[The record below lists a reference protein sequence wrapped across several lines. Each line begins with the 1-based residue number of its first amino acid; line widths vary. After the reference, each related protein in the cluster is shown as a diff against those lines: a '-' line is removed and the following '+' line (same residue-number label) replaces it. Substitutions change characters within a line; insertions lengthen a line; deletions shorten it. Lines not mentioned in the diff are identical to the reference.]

1 MDLEARIA
9 ELDERLRQA
18 RADSSH
24 STSSSLPQHRN
35 EAHLFASPLP
45 TQPTPAAHWSPAKPT
60 TYVDPSP
67 RSPWRDVGTKT
78 LKSGDDE
85 IAKLLQ
91 HHRTRAHILDTRVEE
106 THEKLRGTNHAIAQN
121 DKALIQTTRKR
132 EIADAETARV
142 LDDAERRLIVLEGDN
157 KDLRRRNGDVG
168 LERELLLKQLD
179 EVRNSTRR
187 AEARLVELKGEESS
201 LQMRLQ
207 ESLTSVQ
214 EHNKRNQSQVAA
226 FSSTKQK
233 LERRIAE
240 LTEDNKSQSERL
252 RKIEAQAATEAADWY
267 NQQKKFEKDIAAAEA
282 QLRDAALRLEV
293 AEQDLRER
301 ESEAEIQ
308 RKQRDRLQSDL
319 LDRRAAE
326 RQVEMARIL
335 AEAEE
340 REITVRQEREDALQ
354 FLKQQLDDI
363 CLQVERKR
371 QLRDAHHENVQTMKR
386 QITSLEFSIREKNK
400 VSAECEEVEASV
412 RSLEVQ
418 LEDRRNEIGQL
429 QLRMAATNDD
439 LHHYRRQSKVL
450 KERLEEETRLKQQ
463 IAEVTRELTEAE
475 LVHSEELASLER
487 QEKDALSEQNSLQKE
502 LDANSAEVDRVHHDS
517 TIELEALSRKISHV
531 RQQALDKEAE
541 LSMLQ
546 GENAMKQ
553 ATIAQLE
560 EERHKLEREQLQ
572 RKQSAAQAAR
582 AALSELA

>member
-24 STSSSLPQHRN
+24 SGSVSLPSHREN
-35 EAHLFASPLP
+35 VFASPLP
-45 TQPTPAAHWSPAKPT
+45 TQPVPAAHWSPAKPT
-60 TYVDPSP
+60 AYVDPAP
-67 RSPWRDVGTKT
+67 NSPWRDVGTRT
-78 LKSGDDE
+78 LKGGDDE

-91 HHRTRAHILDTRVEE
+91 HHRTRAHIMDTRVED
-106 THEKLRGTNHAIAQN
+106 THEKLRGTNNAIVLN

-132 EIADAETARV
+132 EIADAETTRV
-142 LDDAERRLIVLEGDN
+142 LEDAERRLITLEGDT
-157 KDLRRRNGDVG
+157 KDLRRRTGDVG

-179 EVRNSTRR
+179 EVRNATRR
-187 AEARLVELKGEESS
+187 ADARLVELKGEEST

-207 ESLTSVQ
+207 EGLTAVQ
-214 EHNKRNQSQVAA
+214 EHSKRNQAQITS

-240 LTEDNKSQSERL
+240 LTEDNKAQSERL
-252 RKIEAQAATEAADWY
+252 RKIEAQANTEASDWH

-308 RKQRDRLQSDL
+308 RKHRDRLQSDL
-319 LDRRAAE
+319 LDRRASE
-326 RQVEMARIL
+326 RQVEMTRIL

-340 REITVRQEREDALQ
+340 REVAVRQEREDALA

-371 QLRDAHHENVQTMKR
+371 QLRDAHHDNVQTMKR

-400 VSAECEEVEASV
+400 VSDECAEVEESV
-412 RSLEVQ
+412 HSLERQ

-429 QLRMAATNDD
+429 QLRMAAAGDE

-487 QEKDALSEQNSLQKE
+487 QEKEALSEQSAMQKE
-502 LDANSAEVDRVHHDS
+502 LDANSAEVDRAHRDA